1 MAADNRQTD
10 FEKRIGQALRQHSDQ
25 LDAATRSRLARARSA
40 AIDELRDNRFSW
52 RNRWLPLGA
61 AAAAAVVVAL
71 LLSPNSP
78 VPVPDSSTRIEP
90 LEDLDIVL
98 AEDSLELI
106 EDWEFYR
113 WLEDVQDVG

>member
-1 MAADNRQTD
+1 MTSGLENSGGT
-10 FEKRIGQALRQHSDQ
+10 GLPSDMSF
-25 LDAATRSRLARARSA
+25 RSM
-40 AIDELRDNRFSW
+40 
-52 RNRWLPLGA
+52 
-61 AAAAAVVVAL
+61 
-71 LLSPNSP
+71 
-78 VPVPDSSTRIEP
+78 VPDSSTRIEP

>member
-1 MAADNRQTD
+1 MASDNAQSD
-10 FEKRIGQALRQHSDQ
+10 FEKRVGQALREQSEQ
-25 LDAATRSRLARARSA
+25 LDAATRSRLSRARSA
-40 AIDELRDNRFSW
+40 AVEELHDKRFPL

-61 AAAAAVVVAL
+61 AAAAAAVMAL
-71 LLSPNSP
+71 LLAPNP
-78 VPVPDSSTRIEP
+78 PAPVPDGRTRIEP

-113 WLEDVQDVG
+113 WLEDVQDVS

>member
-1 MAADNRQTD
+1 MRRRAR
-10 FEKRIGQALRQHSDQ
+10 AL
-25 LDAATRSRLARARSA
+25 LARARPLSTNCA
-40 AIDELRDNRFSW
+40 TTDFRGATAGCLLVP
-52 RNRWLPLGA
+52 LPPP
-61 AAAAAVVVAL
+61 
-71 LLSPNSP
+71 LSTNSP

>member
-25 LDAATRSRLARARSA
+25 LDAATRSRLARARST

-71 LLSPNSP
+71 LLAPNPP